1 MQCCDGN
8 NLFPI
13 GRDWSSQI
21 ENLDIFTWLVKD
33 KNCIFTGYNFS
44 SKETSWYFIGI
55 YVYEVKQTLTK

>member
-1 MQCCDGN
+1 MVIICF
-8 NLFPI
+8 LLAETEVAKLKTSI
-13 GRDWSSQI
+13 SSH
-21 ENLDIFTWLVKD
+21 VKD